1 LKIGLKCYFC
11 FYGSIQINKLK
22 QKLMLKMMKKI
33 ALFCLAGL
41 TVVLSSCGLNSG
53 NGELVGSINRPI
65 FRPFIPFGM
74 VYIPSGTYHTGQ
86 SDQDINY
93 SQIAHNRQISIS
105 AFYMDETE
113 ITNNEYRQFTN
124 WVRDSI
130 AAKLM
135 GAPYVKVIDGI
146 EYIDWTKAKTI
157 KWGDKATQEKIDA
170 IIVLLMLDFL
180 SVLGL

>member
-1 LKIGLKCYFC
+1 
-11 FYGSIQINKLK
+11 
-22 QKLMLKMMKKI
+22 MMKKI

-113 ITNNEYRQFTN
+113 ITNNEYRQFTEY
-124 WVRDSI
+124 VRDSI
-130 AAKLM
+130 VKKTLGGEHIMQDADGKEFLNWKTRINIKDPAVMEAISELYYPEEEKHTKL
-135 GAPYVKVIDGI
+135 PEEII
-146 EYIDWTKAKTI
+146 NI
-157 KWGDKATQEKIDA
+157 KIKN
-170 IIVLLMLDFL
+170 II
-180 SVLGL
+180 

>member
-1 LKIGLKCYFC
+1 
-11 FYGSIQINKLK
+11 
-22 QKLMLKMMKKI
+22 MLKMMKKI

-105 AFYMDETE
+105 AF
-113 ITNNEYRQFTN
+113 
-124 WVRDSI
+124 
-130 AAKLM
+130 
-135 GAPYVKVIDGI
+135 
-146 EYIDWTKAKTI
+146 
-157 KWGDKATQEKIDA
+157 
-170 IIVLLMLDFL
+170 
-180 SVLGL
+180 